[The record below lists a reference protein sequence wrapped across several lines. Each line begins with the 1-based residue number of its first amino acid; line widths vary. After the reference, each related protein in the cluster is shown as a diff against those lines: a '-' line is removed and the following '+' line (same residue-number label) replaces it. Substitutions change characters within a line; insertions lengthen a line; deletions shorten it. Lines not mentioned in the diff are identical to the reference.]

1 MQTKISKKRRKQ
13 AAKAPSTQIRI
24 FLKTESFLSIFYMW
38 MSPKG
43 TFPWDDQDQDK

>member
-13 AAKAPSTQIRI
+13 AAKAPSTQRI